1 MYVSTQTIG
10 ADMTHETRR
19 RRDPVRRRQEIIDA
33 AAELVTEVG
42 VAALTHR
49 LVAARAGVAL
59 GSTTHYFAT
68 LDELR
73 AAALARLGEDVQA
86 YVTQVALTVSAAG
99 TPGDLA
105 AALAQGLHDYLSD
118 PKLVRADVA
127 LTVAATL
134 DPQLRPLTDRWFA
147 GLSSALTS
155 HMDDAAA
162 QRVILYIG
170 GATWHSAL
178 HEAPPDLA
186 SLTTAFRLLFS
197 LDEGVSR

>member
-1 MYVSTQTIG
+1 MSNEV
-10 ADMTHETRR
+10 RR

-42 VAALTHR
+42 VASLTHR

-86 YVTQVALTVSAAG
+86 YVAQVATTLTAVDD
-99 TPGDLA
+99 PGDLA

-118 PKLVRADVA
+118 PKLVGADTA
-127 LTVAATL
+127 LTVAAAL
-134 DPQLRPLTDRWFA
+134 DPQLRPLTDRWYA
-147 GLSSALTS
+147 SLSSVLTS
-155 HMDDAAA
+155 YMDEAAA
-162 QRVILYIG
+162 QRVIVYIG
-170 GATWHSAL
+170 GATWDAAL
-178 HEAPPDLA
+178 HGAPTDLA